1 MERDESHSTS
11 AVRPARFVKDTLMSL
26 SSVTEIDD
34 LVRQVHSCHPDAD
47 EALLRRA
54 YAFSAQAHEGQT
66 RRSGEPYLQHPLAV
80 AGILNFLKLDVTA
93 IMAGLLHDT
102 LEDTMAT
109 HEELQTHF
117 GDEVAHLV
125 EGVTKI
131 GQIPFQTY
139 EERQAENFRKMLL
152 SMADDIRVVFIKL
165 ADRLHNM
172 RTLEHLPESKQKQIA
187 QETLEIYAPLA
198 SRLGMS
204 WMKQE
209 LEDWCF
215 QSLKPEAHALLK
227 LRVAKRDE
235 ERQAYVQ
242 SIIQTTVEALAGL
255 ELSCQVEGRPKHLYS
270 IHQKM
275 ERQGITFEEVHDL
288 AAVRVITDT
297 RMHCYM
303 ILGLVHS
310 LWTSVPGRF
319 KDYIGTPRTNLYQSL
334 HTTVLGPQG
343 DHVEFQIRTEEMH
356 RLAEYGVASHWRY
369 KEHARVV
376 GRDAKVFSW
385 LRQFVE
391 WHTDLSDNRQFMD
404 SVKRDLFHL
413 DVFHDVVFAFTP
425 KGAVKELPLGST
437 SVDFAYAI
445 HTEVGDHCVGAKVR
459 GATVPLRQPLASGDT
474 VEILTSPTQR
484 PKKAWLKFVRT
495 SRARTT
501 IKHFLKVEEQKQS
514 LELGRRFLECEFR
527 RHHLPSVSSFESDQ
541 LPRMADAR
549 GYESMDEMIRMV
561 GYGRLSAGQVVN
573 WILSPGETSAPKVD
587 EAASTVPATSQIA
600 VKAVQVMGDRDVLM
614 QVAKC
619 CNPVPGDP
627 ILGYITRGR
636 GLTIHS
642 RSCPNLEAM
651 DYEKDRLVEVE
662 WDARIT
668 GDHAVK
674 VCVFTIDR
682 PGMLANVSSA
692 ISASQANISR
702 ADITT
707 GEAQKAVLDFV
718 IQISNTL
725 HLERTLKAIGQVD
738 GVISARRV
746 RCWQES

>member
-1 MERDESHSTS
+1 MPLSHI
-11 AVRPARFVKDTLMSL
+11 
-26 SSVTEIDD
+26 TEIDD
-34 LVRQVHSCHPDAD
+34 LVRQVRSYHPDAD

-54 YAFSAQAHEGQT
+54 YAFSAHAHEGQT

-102 LEDTMAT
+102 LEDTVAT
-109 HEELQTHF
+109 HEELQAHF
-117 GDEVAHLV
+117 GDAVAHLV

-131 GQIPFQTY
+131 GQIPFRTY

-172 RTLEHLPESKQKQIA
+172 STLEHLPEGKQKQVA

-209 LEDWCF
+209 LEDLCF
-215 QSLKPEAHALLK
+215 QSLQPDAYALLK
-227 LRVAKRDE
+227 LRVATRDE
-235 ERQAYVQ
+235 ERQAYVRA
-242 SIIQTTVEALAGL
+242 IIQTTVDALAGL

-275 ERQGITFEEVHDL
+275 ERQGIPFEEVHDL
-288 AAVRVITDT
+288 AAIRIITDT

-310 LWTSVPGRF
+310 LWPSVQGRF
-319 KDYIGTPRTNLYQSL
+319 KDYIGTPRANLYQSL

-343 DHVEFQIRTEEMH
+343 DHVEFQIRTEDMH

-369 KEHARVV
+369 KEQGKVV
-376 GRDAKVFSW
+376 GRDAKVFGW
-385 LRQFVE
+385 LREFVE
-391 WHTDLSDNRQFMD
+391 WQSDLSDNHQFMD

-425 KGAVKELPLGST
+425 KGAVKELPLRAT

-459 GATVPLRQPLASGDT
+459 GKIVPLRQPLASGDT
-474 VEILTSPTQR
+474 VEILTSPTQS
-484 PKKAWLKFVRT
+484 PKRTWLKFVRT
-495 SRARTT
+495 SRAKTN
-501 IKHFLKVEEQKQS
+501 IKHFLKVEEQKRGLALGYRL
-514 LELGRRFLECEFR
+514 LERECR
-527 RHHLPSVSSFESDQ
+527 RHHLPSVASFASDQ
-541 LPRMADAR
+541 WSRLAAER
-549 GYESMDEMIRMV
+549 GYESMDAMTRMV
-561 GYGRLSAGQVVN
+561 GYGRLSAGQAVH
-573 WILSPGETSAPKVD
+573 WMLSPGEAPAHAGD
-587 EAASTVPATSQIA
+587 EAVYMVPATPQQS
-600 VKAVQVMGDRDVLM
+600 VKAVSVMGGQDVLM
-614 QVAKC
+614 PLAKC
-619 CNPVPGDP
+619 CDPVPGDP

-636 GLTIHS
+636 GLTIHA
-642 RSCPNLEAM
+642 RRCPNLEAM

-662 WDARIT
+662 WDARMK

-674 VCVFTIDR
+674 VCVVTVDR

-692 ISASQANISR
+692 ISASHANISR
-702 ADITT
+702 VESMI
-707 GEAQKAVLDFV
+707 GEDQTAVLDFV

-725 HLERTLKAIGQVD
+725 HLERMLKAVGQVD

-746 RCWQES
+746 CRWQES